1 MTKRD
6 NKHKFD
12 KNTLT
17 EQEKVNHNAVGVMEQ
32 NEVIVEYLHRLK
44 EGKVLVELRI
54 ETFLKLQDRVQ
65 NASDNTEL
73 DEKKDILAIVMEDI
87 ESNVKI
93 LKRWLKEFDNEIER
107 VATALN
113 ALEKN
118 DFEEVKEA
126 FRTFILTDVLL
137 SIRNVTMAFYD
148 LDQFVD
154 STEKFLETIE

>member
-154 STEKFLETIE
+154 STEKLLETIE